1 MGIFSRRTT
10 APPQSDGAPVDK
22 SKEVAES
29 LYRQNLELAVTNKT
43 LSLLE
48 KLYGISILSL
58 ESKEIAKRI
67 SETIREDF
75 NFAEVSI
82 LSFDPGTDTLTELAS
97 AMSPKFESVR
107 GELADCFPKASETRF
122 FSAAITEHKM
132 GYTEELRD
140 VFGSKPDDQLLA
152 KLLDEG
158 HARSAISFPL
168 ITEDAVI
175 GVCLLILN
183 RVYTELAAYE
193 KDSMASFTNV
203 IAVALDKAR
212 LYEQLKASNEQLG
225 RTNERLR
232 ILDQQKTEFV
242 SIASHQLRAPVT
254 ALKGYASLILEGSF
268 GAVPETMKEAVSR
281 IFESSKYMAASIDD
295 FLSITRIEQGQMKY
309 DYKVFDAVKLG
320 KQTYEEYIPLAEKKK
335 LELTFTGEG
344 ELNVNADENKI
355 KQVMTNLVDN
365 AVKYTIQGFVAISVS
380 VDPSGTKVLFA
391 VKDSGIGISEEDR
404 QKLFTKFGRASNAN
418 TANVQGTGLGLFVAE
433 QMVKAQGGAITI
445 YSEGA
450 GKGTTFTME
459 LPGAKK

>member
-58 ESKEIAKRI
+58 DSKEIAKRI

-82 LSFDPGTDTLTELAS
+82 LSFDQKTDGLTELAS
-97 AMSPKFESVR
+97 AMSQKFESVR
-107 GELADCFPKASETRF
+107 GALADCYPKASETPF
-122 FSAAITEHKM
+122 FRTAITDRKM
-132 GYTEELRD
+132 GYTEDLRE
-140 VFGSKPDDQLLA
+140 VFGSKPDRALLE
-152 KLLDEG
+152 KLITEG

-168 ITEDAVI
+168 ITDDAVI

-183 RVYTELAAYE
+183 RVYAELAAYE

-212 LYEQLKASNEQLG
+212 LYEQLKTSNEQLG
-225 RTNERLR
+225 KTNERLR

-309 DYKVFDAVKLG
+309 DYKTFNAVKLG

-335 LELTFTGEG
+335 LELTFTGDG

-365 AVKYTIQGFVAISVS
+365 AVKYTIQGFVAISVTM
-380 VDPSGTKVLFA
+380 DPSGTKVLFA

-445 YSEGA
+445 FSEGA

-459 LPGAKK
+459 LPTARK